1 MATPQLS
8 PGIITREV
16 DLTVGRAENV
26 LDNVGAIAGPFP
38 LGPVEQPINI
48 TTEQELINVFGKP
61 ISTDSQY
68 QYWMSASSYLS
79 YGGILKVIRCDGD
92 SLNNSNAAVGYA
104 STDNLNIKN
113 FDDYNENYSDDSVD
127 FYFASK
133 NPGSWGNGLKVCVID
148 DAADQ
153 IISGISTVEVTSSS
167 FSPDISNRSGVIV
180 GSANTVAIST
190 AGVALGQ
197 IVICDTPNVLSTGT
211 TVTQIGVDLVTLSN
225 SSIQLANVT
234 ADFDFGV
241 TDVTIISESLEIG
254 YEITQS
260 LSGTV
265 NPGIGETSVLDG
277 YLRGIITG
285 VGSSEISVKVTSYV
299 SAADEETKVDYQKS
313 GTFAFKP
320 SGNIDITIDGSDYT
334 SSYTS
339 RSDWYDQQTLGLDRS
354 IIYWKNVAP
363 KPVTNGY
370 SLDRNGKGDAL
381 HIVVVDDNG
390 TITGIQGNIIEKHLF
405 LSKATDAIS
414 GVNSPQKVWYKNYL
428 ANNSAYIFAGANPSS
443 APDLFHGTLPVSV
456 DFDSA
461 GAPIEEIWNQ
471 PAQGVTF
478 SAVGNVSYN
487 LVGGVDYTEN
497 NGMQADL
504 SGLSAAYDIF
514 ANVSDVN
521 IDFLIYGPGLGTL
534 EESQAKANKL
544 ISLAE
549 TRKDCMAV
557 ISPWAEAV
565 VNQANAEDQTQNI
578 ITFFT
583 SLNSSSY
590 AVFDCG
596 YKFTYDRFNN
606 KFRYIPCNADVAGIM
621 ARTGLNSYPWFS
633 PAGQQR
639 GVLNNAI
646 KLAYNPSK
654 AQRDALYQ
662 VRINPII
669 NQPGIG
675 VLLYGDRTALG
686 YSSAFDRINVRR
698 LFLTIEQALQK
709 AAQAQLFEF
718 NDQITRSNFVNIVDP
733 YLRDVQAKRGL
744 FDFRVICDESNNT
757 PDVIDNN
764 EFRADIFLK
773 PNRSINYITLT
784 FVATRTGVSFEEVA
798 GRV

>member
-26 LDNVGAIAGPFP
+26 LDNIGAIAGPFP
-38 LGPVEQPINI
+38 LGPVEEPINI

-68 QYWMSASSYLS
+68 EYWMSASSYLS
-79 YGGILKVIRCDGD
+79 YGGILKVVRCDGD
-92 SLNNSNAAVGYA
+92 SLQNSNSGIGSE
-104 STDNLNIKN
+104 STDVKIKN
-113 FDDYNENYSDDSVD
+113 FDDYNENYSDDSAD

-133 NPGSWGNGLKVCVID
+133 NPGSWANGLKVCLID

-153 IISGISTVEVTSSS
+153 ILSGINTSRVISSTFNPVIAS
-167 FSPDISNRSGVIV
+167 RSGIIV

-190 AGVALGQ
+190 ASIAIGQ
-197 IVICDTPNVLSTGT
+197 EVSCATSNVIPDGT
-211 TVTQIGVDLVTLSN
+211 TVTGISTENIITLSQT
-225 SSIQLANVT
+225 SLQLGNVT
-234 ADFDFGV
+234 GNFTFGNTV
-241 TDVTIISESLEIG
+241 QTTTSQPLEIG
-254 YEITQS
+254 YTITQS
-260 LSGTV
+260 LDGTV
-265 NPGIGETSVLDG
+265 NPGIGTTSILDG
-277 YLRGIITG
+277 NLKGIITG
-285 VGSSEISVKVTSYV
+285 IGLSEISVKIASYV
-299 SAADEETKVDYQKS
+299 SGSEVETEVDYQKS
-313 GTFAFKP
+313 GVYAFKP
-320 SGNIDITIDGSDYT
+320 SGTVGIITDGTNDGDSV
-334 SSYTS
+334 SSTYTS
-339 RSDWYDQQTLGLDRS
+339 RSDWYDQQTLELKKS
-354 IIYWKNVAP
+354 IIYWKNIAP

-390 TITGIQGNIIEKHLF
+390 SVTGIQANILEKHLF

-414 GVNSPQKVWYKNYL
+414 GVNSPQKIWYKNYL
-428 ANNSAYIFAGANPSS
+428 ANNSSYIFAGKNPSIS
-443 APDLFHGTLPVSV
+443 EDTYHKITPLSV
-456 DFDSA
+456 NFDDNSS
-461 GAPIEEIWNQ
+461 WNAL
-471 PAQGVTF
+471 AQGTTF
-478 SAVGNVSYN
+478 NAIGNVTYE
-487 LVGGVDYTEN
+487 LLGGVDYTES
-497 NGMQADL
+497 NGMMADL
-504 SGLSAAYDIF
+504 SGLISAYQMF
-514 ANVSDVN
+514 SNVSNVN
-521 IDFLIYGPGLGTL
+521 IDFLIYGPGLDTL
-534 EESQAKANKL
+534 ERSQAKANAL
-544 ISLAE
+544 ISIAE

-557 ISPWAEAV
+557 ISPWSQAV
-565 VNQANAEDQTQNI
+565 VNQTNAETQTQNI
-578 ITFFT
+578 IQFFT
-583 SLNSSSY
+583 PLNSSSY
-590 AVFDCG
+590 SVFDCG

-606 KFRYIPCNADVAGIM
+606 KFRYIPCNADVAGLM
-621 ARTGLNSYPWFS
+621 ARTGVNSYPWFS

-646 KLAYNPSK
+646 KLAYNPTK
-654 AQRDALYQ
+654 EQRDALYQ
-662 VRINPII
+662 VRINPIT

-675 VLLYGDRTALG
+675 ILLYGDRTALG

-718 NDQITRSNFVNIVDP
+718 NDQITRSNFVNIIDP

-744 FDFRVICDESNNT
+744 FDFKVICDESNNT